1 MHQKRLIK
9 TLVICMAVVGLIGAL
24 TSTAFA
30 QTTYV
35 ITDGDQ
41 TTVFSTYRSNPDDIL
56 LEAGLTL
63 EEGDYYTTQE
73 TENGIPEIRIARV
86 QYITIMNCGEEMLA
100 ESYGETVAQLLNRLG
115 IPAYGEYSVSV
126 PVSSETFDGME
137 IVVEQNSSETQT
149 YNVEIPFKTTYGYDD
164 TLAKGEEIIITEG
177 VPGKATRTD
186 SVIFKNYEEVSRT
199 CLEEVVLKQP
209 VNQYVLRGTG
219 ENVGAVRTQPI
230 IGDGFIV
237 TPEGDVLTYSH
248 SDQYLASAYN
258 MADEGC
264 DEITATGTIVR
275 TGTVAVDPTLIPYFT
290 EMYIVS
296 NDGKY
301 VYGLSRAEDCGGAIQ
316 GKRLDLYFHTLKECF
331 QFGLRDCTVYFL
343 TDNG

>member
-9 TLVICMAVVGLIGAL
+9 TLAICMAVVGLISAL

-63 EEGDYYTTQE
+63 DEGDYYTTQE
-73 TENGIPEIRIARV
+73 TEDGIPEIAISRV
-86 QYITIMNCGEEMLA
+86 QNITVMNCGTEVQA
-100 ESYGETVAQLLNRLG
+100 ESYGETVAELLNRLG

-126 PVSSETFDGME
+126 ALGDETFDGME
-137 IVVEQNSSETQT
+137 IAVEQNSDENQT

-164 TLAKGEEIIITEG
+164 TLAAGEEIIITEG
-177 VPGKATRTD
+177 VPGTATRTD
-186 SVIFKNYEEVSRT
+186 AVIFKNHEEVSRT
-199 CLEEVVLKQP
+199 CLSETVLKQP
-209 VNQYVLRGTG
+209 VNQYVLKGTG

-237 TPEGDVLTYSH
+237 TPEGEVLTYSH
-248 SDQYLASAYN
+248 SDQFLATAYN

-264 DEITATGTIVR
+264 DEITATGTTVR
-275 TGTVAVDPTLIPYFT
+275 VGTVAVDPKLIPYFT

-296 NDGKY
+296 NDGAY

-316 GKRLDLYFHTLKECF
+316 DHRLDLYMETVAECF
-331 QFGLRDCTVYFL
+331 QFGRRDCTVYFL